1 MSQHPTSRETPSHPG
16 SRYGLPD
23 QGAGSVA
30 GWGVRVAA
38 LVIDW
43 VAANFA
49 AVAIARDSS
58 VWSAQSSYG
67 WLPWVVW
74 FVEVWL
80 LTSLTGSS
88 FGQRFLRITVLRL
101 DHRRVGLLRGFVRTA
116 LIALI
121 IPPLVFD
128 RDGRGLHYMAV
139 GTIVVKGPSS
149 R

>member
-1 MSQHPTSRETPSHPG
+1 
-16 SRYGLPD
+16 
-23 QGAGSVA
+23 
-30 GWGVRVAA
+30 VAA
-38 LVIDW
+38 LFIDW
-43 VAANFA
+43 VVANFV
-49 AVAIARDSS
+49 AVAIARDSA

-67 WLPWVVW
+67 WLPWAVW

-88 FGQRFLRITVLRL
+88 FGQRLLRITVLRL
-101 DHRRVGLLRGFVRTA
+101 DHRRVGLLRGLVRTA

-128 RDGRGLHYMAV
+128 RDGRGLHDMAV
-139 GTIVVKGPSS
+139 GTIVVRGPTS